1 MTDETHTGENAGA
14 GESTADDS
22 NAASKCGDSISVS
35 RRDVLRGGAAL
46 GLSPLFGTVSGVSDV
61 DLDAVTWTAQN
72 RTVKGRKFGANDR
85 VATSNPDQWYAA
97 HSTNTQLQYLGAQ
110 WERFG
115 NPNATSDKEWHLK
128 HTFALT
134 SYSLALR
141 PWGVKKEPGYSTEGI
156 DWVPAVET
164 RNLPKNVRDYLFEK
178 HGTPLDTPGSE
189 LVPSVGGFKTEAEFE
204 IKSLHDPLGD
214 DEGVENGDETDHP
227 TFEEGPPVVDD
238 LAISVRRD
246 SNLFGFADPE
256 NFWKSGFEGNEDA
269 LETDDGELEEV
280 PPSLPMLRTLRNH
293 VRNPMGAQYR
303 DVEEHEAGDRVDR
316 ILDRR
321 QSANEEAKYTNWF
334 ESSTGLALGLAG
346 LYVGGALVT
355 GGGLALAVW
364 GWLNATESLLKSTP
378 TQAPPYKG
386 VHQSYPFNGSHP
398 AAASFVMFDVY
409 ASPGEF
415 DLKRNQLSVRVRH
428 SESGIDDDNEFDGP
442 TGGPSLDEESIWVI
456 AFDGQVPDGPND
468 DYDPE
473 KLHSARIV
481 PPNQAETQ
489 LEHGSKDAHRITYD
503 ENDEIVTFRPEP
515 TFSIEPE
522 APRAGDEVTF
532 DPRNTMIGGA
542 PIAKYEWDLRKF
554 TQSRAGPDAEPTGQP
569 RPISLPDDQK
579 GAESNIF
586 DSETEGV
593 VQKRLNQPGRYEM
606 KLTVWDEHDV
616 SGEGYT
622 VSKPFEVKPDA
633 EMDLSVRIP
642 DAPPTVAAGQPTT
655 FEAEI
660 TDKPPVT
667 DIAGNVPLTG
677 EDVWLYEWDVLQN
690 YEQFR
695 PPGGVS
701 PAFDDAEKVLDP
713 TFEHAFERPG
723 EYEVFVKVTD
733 PLTGAD
739 GRYNVPVT
747 VTEEPS
753 YELAAGDE
761 PHEYQLVTDSVTD
774 SLTVRL
780 EEPDSADFNL
790 YATLDGRTPTVHD
803 HDRRSYTSGDVE
815 QITFHE
821 SEVGP
826 IPDIKL
832 IVSAYQGRGN
842 YTLTVENEPDA
853 RLEYLGGDETPQDDE
868 DDE

>member
-61 DLDAVTWTAQN
+61 DLDTVTWTAQN
-72 RTVKGRKFGANDR
+72 RTLKGREVTDGDPMNANP
-85 VATSNPDQWYAA
+85 AEWYLA
-97 HSTNTQLQYLGAQ
+97 HATNTQLQYLGAQ
-110 WERFG
+110 WEPFG
-115 NPNATSDKEWHLK
+115 NPNANHAGDGDWHLR
-128 HTFALT
+128 HTFVLT

-141 PWGVKKEPGYSTEGI
+141 PWLVPTEKYAQPAERM
-156 DWVPAVET
+156 DWVPAVKL
-164 RNLPKNVRDYLFEK
+164 RDLPEHVSGYLKEK
-178 HGTPLDTPGSE
+178 HPNPKISDEVERLKWAEELSTGT
-189 LVPSVGGFKTEAEFE
+189 EFE
-204 IKSLHDPLGD
+204 IKTLRYWSGEND
-214 DEGVENGDETDHP
+214 DDVIKPGESTDYP
-227 TFEEGPPVVDD
+227 TAEWDWSPMVDNV
-238 LAISVRRD
+238 AISVRRD
-246 SNLFGFADPE
+246 SDLFGFADPKS
-256 NFWKSGFEGNEDA
+256 FWRAVFHNEDSFSEEDGNDLTQLPPDA
-269 LETDDGELEEV
+269 PGLEILN
-280 PPSLPMLRTLRNH
+280 NH
-293 VRNPMGAQYR
+293 VENPTSAQYR
-303 DVEEHEAGDRVDR
+303 DVRETEMNDRVDQV
-316 ILDRR
+316 LEQR
-321 QSANEEAKYTNWF
+321 QDAEEQQDLYNWF
-334 ESSTGLALGLAG
+334 ESSTGLALGITGLAASG
-346 LYVGGALVT
+346 PAAPLVT
-355 GGGLALAVW
+355 AGGLALSVW
-364 GWLNATESLLKSTP
+364 GWLGSTASVLRSEATE
-378 TQAPPYKG
+378 APPYKG
-386 VHQSYPFNGSHP
+386 VYQPYSYSHDYP

-409 ASPGEF
+409 VNPEDA
-415 DLKRNQLSVRVRH
+415 
-428 SESGIDDDNEFDGP
+428 GIDPMSKSYFTVRTRHEDSAD
-442 TGGPSLDEESIWVI
+442 SSALDEENIWVVT
-456 AFDGQVPDGPND
+456 FDQEIPDGPND

-660 TDKPPVT
+660 TDRPAAI
-667 DIAGNVPLTG
+667 DIASTSLLNG
-677 EDVWLYEWDVLQN
+677 EKVWIYEWDVLQN

-701 PAFDDAEKVLDP
+701 PAFDNAEKVLDP